1 MYTWAP
7 HPHTKISQCPHW
19 EWERHMKTKKKN
31 LKRKHMFKNK
41 NETQKQNN
49 QYRKR
54 KATNY
59 TKRNWNK
66 TKKTKGEEKRER
78 RREEIS
84 SKPGQVL
91 STPKLPHTTITDQ
104 GSVNGVLDTPHLL
117 GLVTPEI
124 VSNAGQS
131 L

>member
-1 MYTWAP
+1 MHKCIP

-31 LKRKHMFKNK
+31 LKRKHMLKNK
-41 NETQKQNN
+41 NKTKKQNN
-49 QYRKR
+49 QHIKR

-66 TKKTKGEEKRER
+66 TKKKRG

-84 SKPGQVL
+84 SKPSQVL
-91 STPKLPHTTITDQ
+91 SAPKLSHITITDQ
-104 GSVNGVLDTPHLL
+104 GSVRGVSDTPHLL
-117 GLVTPEI
+117 GSVALEI
-124 VSNAGQS
+124 VLDAGHS